1 MDHREGA
8 AGAKGEKSEK
18 QIVSLAEAAAKIN
31 TRHLMDHLVKAV
43 RECLWEDELLSRY
56 TDYFAKALSGV
67 SFPWVKMFKDA
78 PLSTLIDVP
87 LSHIPDSVY
96 GTTRNWLDLP
106 PVELEDF
113 SAFVLRAFDQILLD
127 LEGGGGG
134 DDSKSQVGMFVAL
147 AIVLRCKPEA
157 LAPVLPILRQNP
169 KYQGHDKLPVT
180 VWMLAQAS
188 KSNDLCLGLYSWSH
202 NLLPLVTVSSKK
214 RCYIPQSMDL
224 ILQFVEEILSR
235 PRAPAILVDGA
246 LREGEPLIPLTSFE
260 ILVRLAFPAP
270 DARVEST
277 ARVEAIYPLLKDVAL
292 SPDMPGG
299 SNAVKQMFTF
309 SLRSARKGI
318 VTGNLVLAEEATSI
332 AIWCVLESVDCF
344 EHWDILYRE
353 NLEASVALLKELVGG
368 RWVFRKLSKSPRD
381 TLTLNQTMESFRR
394 KNKRAIAEGGA
405 SASLYKEA
413 DKYCTLISGS
423 LSRESGGFELSP
435 ITVVLAAA
443 GAAAGAAAA
452 LVVLA

>member
-1 MDHREGA
+1 
-8 AGAKGEKSEK
+8 
-18 QIVSLAEAAAKIN
+18 
-31 TRHLMDHLVKAV
+31 MDHLVKAV
-43 RECLWEDELLSRY
+43 NRRVFVEDELLSRY

-188 KSNDLCLGLYSWSH
+188 K
-202 NLLPLVTVSSKK
+202 VTIYVLACIHGHITCYHLSQSVV
-214 RCYIPQSMDL
+214 RSVGYIPQSMDL

-260 ILVRLAFPAP
+260 ILGASRIPCSRRKSRGRGSFTRY
-270 DARVEST
+270 AR
-277 ARVEAIYPLLKDVAL
+277 RKQRREADVH
-292 SPDMPGG
+292 
-299 SNAVKQMFTF
+299 F

-318 VTGNLVLAEEATSI
+318 VTGNPVLAEEATSI
-332 AIWCVLESVDCF
+332 AIW
-344 EHWDILYRE
+344 E

-405 SASLYKEA
+405 SASLYKE
-413 DKYCTLISGS
+413 S
-423 LSRESGGFELSP
+423 
-435 ITVVLAAA
+435 
-443 GAAAGAAAA
+443 
-452 LVVLA
+452 

>member
-1 MDHREGA
+1 MCVR
-8 AGAKGEKSEK
+8 
-18 QIVSLAEAAAKIN
+18 VL
-31 TRHLMDHLVKAV
+31 
-43 RECLWEDELLSRY
+43 RECLCGDDELLSRY
-56 TDYFAKALSGV
+56 TDYFEEAFSGV
-67 SFPWVKMFKDA
+67 AFPWVKMFKDA

-96 GTTRNWLDLP
+96 GTTRNWLDMP

-127 LEGGGGG
+127 LEAQQGGG
-134 DDSKSQVGMFVAL
+134 DSKSQVGMLVAL

-157 LAPVLPILRQNP
+157 LVPVLPILRESP

-299 SNAVKQMFTF
+299 SNAGKQMFTF

-318 VTGNLVLAEEATSI
+318 VTGNPVLAEEATSI
-332 AIWCVLESVDCF
+332 AVWCVMESVDCF

-353 NLEASVALLKELVGG
+353 NLEASVALLKELLGQ
-368 RWVFRKLSKSPRD
+368 RMFFRKLSTSPSD
-381 TLTLNQTMESFRR
+381 TLTVNQTMESFRR
-394 KNKRAIAEGGA
+394 KNKKAIAEGG
-405 SASLYKEA
+405 SNRSLYKEA
-413 DKYCTLISGS
+413 DKYCTLISWRI
-423 LSRESGGFELSP
+423 SRGDDGGFRMTP
-435 ITVVLAAA
+435 INVLVLAAVGA
-443 GAAAGAAAA
+443 SVGVAVGAATFGAATLGAVDVAVGALGATVGAAAVGALIASFH
-452 LVVLA
+452 